1 MTHWRARAPGVVGAE
16 VAGSSASAELSGSWN
31 AAGKTFL
38 KTRPWRPSGVDTGT
52 PAPYLEGL
60 LGSRCSG
67 FPLLFHP
74 VRSPW
79 SSRWQRP
86 GFPSGDRFLTRVL
99 LLIIGLGAAAI
110 AGYVVLSGVDLKTLL
125 ASSAAPARPAEPA
138 QEHDQIDEK
147 SRERLRAILREADA
161 APGG

>member
-1 MTHWRARAPGVVGAE
+1 M
-16 VAGSSASAELSGSWN
+16 
-31 AAGKTFL
+31 
-38 KTRPWRPSGVDTGT
+38 
-52 PAPYLEGL
+52 
-60 LGSRCSG
+60 
-67 FPLLFHP
+67 
-74 VRSPW
+74 
-79 SSRWQRP
+79 
-86 GFPSGDRFLTRVL
+86 L